1 MRTPATM
8 DVRKRRVKRGE
19 RGGGLGGGGG
29 LQLISLDRPEMAE
42 SLGLLSE

>member
-1 MRTPATM
+1 VGM
-8 DVRKRRVKRGE
+8 
-19 RGGGLGGGGG
+19 GGGGG